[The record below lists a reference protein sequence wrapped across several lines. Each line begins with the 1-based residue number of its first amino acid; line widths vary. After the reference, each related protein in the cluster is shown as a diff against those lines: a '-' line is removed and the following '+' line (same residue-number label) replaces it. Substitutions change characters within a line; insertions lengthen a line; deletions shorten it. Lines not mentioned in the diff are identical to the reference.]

1 MPQSYMPSSPRSLN
15 PGMLPKLHKS
25 LGLGSATPAHLRV
38 ICCVLTDYLQMR
50 LSVLA
55 FAHSHWQH
63 RGTDFFRPSHVH
75 LAEAGHVTGAVPVTT
90 HPSR

>member
-50 LSVLA
+50 LSVPA
-55 FAHSHWQH
+55 FAHSPGSIEAPTSSDLAMFIWQW
-63 RGTDFFRPSHVH
+63 RAMGLS
-75 LAEAGHVTGAVPVTT
+75 L
-90 HPSR
+90 